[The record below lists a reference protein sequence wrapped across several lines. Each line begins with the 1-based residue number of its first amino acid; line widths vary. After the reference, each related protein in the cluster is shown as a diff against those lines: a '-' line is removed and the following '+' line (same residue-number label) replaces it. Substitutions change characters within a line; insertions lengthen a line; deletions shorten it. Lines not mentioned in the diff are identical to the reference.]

1 MNEVGHLSIRD
12 YLMSEAR
19 PHSINVEVGMGK
31 KRFMGLIVF
40 SVLIFTTMAIKA
52 QEVTYFEPFNV
63 YTEKHARGNH
73 YISSGWMGDYGDLSY
88 NDSYGEN
95 PHSGTSCIKIVY
107 RPDVSQGAR
116 WAGIYWQSPAN
127 NWGERKG
134 GYDITG
140 ATKLTFWAR
149 GEIGGERIE
158 EFKIG
163 GISGAYPDSDTATIG
178 PIVLTKEWKQYE
190 IDLTG
195 KDLSYISGGFC
206 WSTNLDV
213 NPDGCTFYF
222 DDIRYE

>member
-1 MNEVGHLSIRD
+1 
-12 YLMSEAR
+12 
-19 PHSINVEVGMGK
+19 MGK
-31 KRFMGLIVF
+31 KRFIGLIVF
-40 SVLIFTTMAIKA
+40 VVLIFTAIAIKA
-52 QEVTYFEPFNV
+52 QEVEYFEPFNV
-63 YTEKHARGNH
+63 YTDKNVRTNH
-73 YISSGWMGDYGDLSY
+73 YIPSGYMGDYGDISY
-88 NDSYGEN
+88 NDGYRDDT
-95 PHSGTSCIKIVY
+95 HSGASCIKIVY

-116 WAGIYWQSPAN
+116 WVGIYWQSPAN

-158 EFKIG
+158 EVKIG
-163 GISGAYPDSDTATIG
+163 GISGAYPDSDTATVG

-213 NPDGCTFYF
+213 NPDGCTFYL